1 MADQSGSQIV
11 TETAVQAGGEA
22 NPDALARADSD
33 AMAEPGSAQPGTVAT
48 AEPGTLS
55 EPWKEHEAFHGRP
68 VSWVAVSIIIAGF
81 LCGGLS
87 LVFTAW
93 VTFYVGAGL
102 VVVGALLAAMTNM
115 FEDWY

>member
-1 MADQSGSQIV
+1 MADQAGSQIV
-11 TETAVQAGGEA
+11 AGSTVPAGGGA
-22 NPDALARADSD
+22 DPGVAR
-33 AMAEPGSAQPGTVAT
+33 
-48 AEPGTLS
+48 AEPGTL
-55 EPWKEHEAFHGRP
+55 PDPGHQHAAFHGRP

-93 VTFYVGAGL
+93 TTFWVGVGL
-102 VVVGALLAAMTNM
+102 VVVGALLAAGTDM

>member
-1 MADQSGSQIV
+1 MADQAGSQIV
-11 TETAVQAGGEA
+11 TGSTVPAGGG
-22 NPDALARADSD
+22 ADS
-33 AMAEPGSAQPGTVAT
+33 GVAR
-48 AEPGTLS
+48 AEPGTLPDPGHQHAS
-55 EPWKEHEAFHGRP
+55 FHGRP

-93 VTFYVGAGL
+93 TTFWVGVGL
-102 VVVGALLAAMTNM
+102 VVVGALLAAGTDM

>member
-1 MADQSGSQIV
+1 MADQAGSQIV

-22 NPDALARADSD
+22 DSDALARADPN
-33 AMAEPGSAQPGTVAT
+33 ALAT
-48 AEPGTLS
+48 AEPGTLV
-55 EPWKEHEAFHGRP
+55 EPWHEHEAFHGRP

-93 VTFYVGAGL
+93 TTFWVGGGI

>member
-11 TETAVQAGGEA
+11 TGFSVPATGAAGPGG
-22 NPDALARADSD
+22 LA
-33 AMAEPGSAQPGTVAT
+33 Q
-48 AEPGTLS
+48 AEPGTLADPGHQHS
-55 EPWKEHEAFHGRP
+55 SFHGRP
-68 VSWVAVSIIIAGF
+68 VSWAAVVVIIAGF

-93 VTFYVGAGL
+93 TTFWVGAGL
-102 VVVGALLAAMTNM
+102 VAVGALLAMATDM